1 MRTWSPQQERCLK
14 DVGLW
19 ARRPASEGS
28 EGLTYLLTGDA
39 GAGKTTLACQFQED
53 VLAMGKTIAAYGYTG
68 KSASV
73 LRKKGFLDAN
83 TFHSDLY
90 IPAAQ
95 SRKRLE
101 EFQLQY
107 DMADKELVSCTD
119 EKRRSQLRTEIRDLR
134 EKINLEHEALH
145 SPSFVL
151 NTESRI
157 LDLDF
162 LIADEVSMLGSRVG
176 KDLEDTCRRGGVKML
191 LMGDPNQLPPVKD
204 TAYYMNRKPDF
215 HLDEIHRQAKDNP
228 ILHLAHLARKRE
240 RIPPGSY
247 GESKVTRDLQAQ
259 EALDCNQ
266 MLVGRNKT
274 RLYYCKRLREERGY
288 KDLVEIGEKLMCLRN
303 SKEGYFNGSIWF
315 VEDHHG
321 LTNDKERVHLSLR
334 SEDPN
339 VPTREALV
347 HCKTLRGE
355 EMHFM
360 DAQGAQSMV
369 SAEAATVHKFQ
380 GSEGDH
386 IVLLDESHAAARDDW
401 HKWLYTGITRARE
414 KLTLVVD

>member
-1 MRTWSPQQERCLK
+1 MRSWSPQQERCLK

-19 ARRPASEGS
+19 ARRPASEAPIF
-28 EGLTYLLTGDA
+28 LLTGDA
-39 GAGKTTLACQFQED
+39 GTGKTTLACQFQED
-53 VLAMGKTIAAYGYTG
+53 ILAMGKRIAAYGYTG

-73 LRKKGFLDAN
+73 LRKKGFIDAN

-90 IPAAQ
+90 IPASQ
-95 SRKRLE
+95 SRARLNE
-101 EFQLQY
+101 YQLQY
-107 DMADKELVSCTD
+107 DMADMELVSCKD
-119 EKRRSQLRTEIRDLR
+119 ETRAKQLRMEVKDLR
-134 EKINLEHEALH
+134 EKIKLEHEALH
-145 SPSFVL
+145 SPHFVL

-162 LIADEVSMLGSRVG
+162 LIADEISMLGSRLG

-204 TAYYMNRKPDF
+204 TAYYMDRRPDF

-228 ILHLAHLARKRE
+228 ILHLAHLARKRMD
-240 RIPPGSY
+240 IPLGSY
-247 GESKVTRDLQAQ
+247 GESRVTRDLQAQ
-259 EALDCNQ
+259 EALNCNQ

-288 KDLVEIGEKLMCLRN
+288 KDIVEIGEKLMCLRN

-315 VEDHHG
+315 VEEHHG
-321 LTNDKERVHLSLR
+321 FTNDKERVHLSLR

-386 IVLLDESHAAARDDW
+386 IVLLDESRAAARDDW

-414 KLTLVVD
+414 RITLVVD